1 MSQCFAEVYG
11 CSGGNENFELDLF
24 DYATQTDL
32 KGATGIETSKVVS
45 KTDLA
50 SLKTK
55 EENLDVDK
63 VKTVPSDLSKLTNV
77 VDNDVIKKTVYDKLV
92 IKVNIIYI
100 KILSTSGLVTKRQSD
115 SDKQGLENNM
125 EDVEK
130 NT

>member
-1 MSQCFAEVYG
+1 MA
-11 CSGGNENFELDLF
+11 
-24 DYATQTDL
+24 
-32 KGATGIETSKVVS
+32 S

-92 IKVNIIYI
+92 IRVNIIYI

>member
-11 CSGGNENFELDLF
+11 IQIYYFELDLF

-32 KGATGIETSKVVS
+32 KGATGIETSKVAS

>member
-1 MSQCFAEVYG
+1 MA
-11 CSGGNENFELDLF
+11 
-24 DYATQTDL
+24 
-32 KGATGIETSKVVS
+32 S

-115 SDKQGLENNM
+115 SDNQGLKNNM

>member
-1 MSQCFAEVYG
+1 MA
-11 CSGGNENFELDLF
+11 
-24 DYATQTDL
+24 
-32 KGATGIETSKVVS
+32 S

-92 IKVNIIYI
+92 IKINIIYI

>member
-1 MSQCFAEVYG
+1 M
-11 CSGGNENFELDLF
+11 
-24 DYATQTDL
+24 
-32 KGATGIETSKVVS
+32 
-45 KTDLA
+45 A

-115 SDKQGLENNM
+115 SDNQGLENNM

>member
-1 MSQCFAEVYG
+1 M
-11 CSGGNENFELDLF
+11 
-24 DYATQTDL
+24 
-32 KGATGIETSKVVS
+32 VS

>member
-1 MSQCFAEVYG
+1 MA
-11 CSGGNENFELDLF
+11 
-24 DYATQTDL
+24 
-32 KGATGIETSKVVS
+32 S

>member
-1 MSQCFAEVYG
+1 M
-11 CSGGNENFELDLF
+11 
-24 DYATQTDL
+24 
-32 KGATGIETSKVVS
+32 
-45 KTDLA
+45 A

>member
-1 MSQCFAEVYG
+1 MA
-11 CSGGNENFELDLF
+11 
-24 DYATQTDL
+24 
-32 KGATGIETSKVVS
+32 S

-115 SDKQGLENNM
+115 SDKQGPENNM